1 MNISAWS
8 IRNPVPAV
16 LLFILL
22 SALGLLGFSRL
33 DVQNFPDMDV
43 PTITISAALD
53 GAAPAQLETEVAR
66 KIEDKLASLSLL
78 DHINTTITDGSVS
91 IAVSFTLDKDSEA
104 ALNEVRNAVDQARA
118 DLPASMA
125 QPSVSKSTSAGA
137 PLLTYTVAAPRMDD
151 ADLSWFIDN
160 DVAKALLSVKGVA
173 QVARVGGIDR
183 EVLVTLDPALMA
195 GLGVTPANV
204 SMALKSAQ
212 QDASGGRGEIDGL
225 QQSAR
230 VLAAVGTVD
239 ELSRFSVPLPNGQT
253 VRLDQIAKIADGA
266 AERTTLA
273 YRDGQPVVGFQ
284 VTRTKGF
291 SDVGVARSVQAA
303 VAAFGDAHGDVSIT
317 EASNTVTPIVEN
329 YHGSMELLIEGALL
343 AVVVV
348 FWFLRDWRSTA
359 ICATAL
365 PLSILPTFGVM
376 YLFHFSLNT
385 VTLLA
390 LSLVIGVLV
399 DDAIVEIENIAR
411 HIAAGKPP
419 YQAAMEAA
427 DEIGLAVIATT
438 FTMVAVFLPT
448 AFMAGIPGLIF
459 RQFGITAS
467 VAVLASLI
475 VARLLTPMMA
485 AYLMRPAAE
494 AESSDGG
501 VMRRYLAVVRACL
514 RRRPRVVAATALFLI
529 SSFAMIPLLP
539 TGFLPAAD
547 MAQTAVTLE
556 LAPGAT
562 IAQTQVASLRAS
574 ELLKQIPEVKAV
586 FAAVGKASSGQGMD
600 ASTTTDVRS
609 ATLTVDLLPRGE
621 RALSQSGVEAKMRTL
636 LRQLP
641 GARIAVGGGNNGEK
655 LQITLAGDDA
665 SALQRAAD
673 ALQIQLRGLRG
684 IGAVSSSAAL
694 QRPEIIVRPDPARA
708 AALGVSAEAIADAV
722 RIATYGDYATASPKL
737 NLPQRQLT
745 IRVRMDGAVR
755 TDLDRI
761 GQLRVAG
768 TNGSVAL
775 ASVASLAIGSGPS
788 EIDRLDRLRNVTLSV
803 ELAGR
808 ALGDVQREAA
818 QLPALRQLPAGVK
831 NIEQGESQHM
841 SELFNSFGIAMA
853 VGVFCIYAVLVLLF
867 HDFLQ
872 PATILCALPL
882 SLGGALFALLVTHSS
897 FSMPSVIGL
906 LMLMGI
912 VTKNSILLVEYA
924 IVARRTKGLARVDA
938 LLDACHKRARPII
951 MTTIAMGAGM
961 LPNALGLGVEPSFR
975 QPMAIVVI
983 GGLLTSTFLSL
994 LVIPVVFTYVDD
1006 FLNWLRHFFSRR
1018 VASENEPSRPQ
1029 TDQSPLVPCDVDRYA
1044 ANE

>member
-22 SALGLLGFSRL
+22 SVLGLLGFSRL

-43 PTITISAALD
+43 PTITVSATLD

-66 KIEDKLASLSLL
+66 KIEDKLASLTLL
-78 DHINTTITDGSVS
+78 DHISTTITDGSVS
-91 IAVSFTLDKDSEA
+91 ISASFSLDKNGEA

-118 DLPASMA
+118 DLPSSMA
-125 QPSVSKSTSAGA
+125 EPSVSKSTAAGSS
-137 PLLTYTVAAPRMDD
+137 LLTYTVAAPRMDD
-151 ADLSWFIDN
+151 VDLSWFIDN
-160 DVAKALLSVKGVA
+160 DVAKALLSVRGVA
-173 QVARVGGIDR
+173 KVERVGGVDR
-183 EVLVTLDPALMA
+183 EVLITLDPALMA
-195 GLGVTPANV
+195 GLNVTPSDV
-204 SMALKSAQ
+204 SSALKSAQ
-212 QDASGGRGEIDGL
+212 QDASGGRGEIGGL
-225 QQSAR
+225 RQSAR
-230 VLAAVGTVD
+230 VLAAVGSVE
-239 ELSRFSVPLPNGQT
+239 ELSRLSIPLGGGQI
-253 VRLDQIAKIADGA
+253 VRLDQVARITDGA

-273 YRDGQPVVGFQ
+273 YRDGQAVVGFQ
-284 VTRTKGF
+284 VTRSKGF
-291 SDVGVARSVQAA
+291 SDVGVADAVRTA
-303 VAAFGDAHGDVSIT
+303 VAAFGRAHPDVAIA
-317 EASNTVTPIVEN
+317 EASNTVTPIVES
-329 YHGSMELLIEGALL
+329 YHGSLHLLIEGAVL

-348 FWFLRDWRSTA
+348 FCFLRDWRATA
-359 ICATAL
+359 ISATAL

-376 YLFHFSLNT
+376 ALCGFSLNT
-385 VTLLA
+385 ITLLA

-411 HIAAGKPP
+411 HIADGKPP

-459 RQFGITAS
+459 RQFGITSS
-467 VAVLASLI
+467 VAVLASLL

-485 AYLMRPAAE
+485 AYLLRPAADHSG
-494 AESSDGG
+494 APDGG
-501 VMRRYLAVVRACL
+501 LMRRYLAAVRACL
-514 RRRPRVVAATALFLI
+514 RRRPRVMLGTALFMAL
-529 SSFAMIPLLP
+529 SLALIPLLP
-539 TGFLPAAD
+539 TGFFPASD
-547 MAQTAVTLE
+547 NAQTSITVE

-562 IAQTQVASLRAS
+562 LRQTRDASLQAAA
-574 ELLKQIPEVKAV
+574 LLKRIPEVRSV
-586 FAAVGKASSGQGMD
+586 FSSVGTASSGQGMD
-600 ASTTTDVRS
+600 TSSTAEVRS
-609 ATLTVDLLPRGE
+609 ATLTVDLAPLAE
-621 RALSQSGVEAKMRTL
+621 RRLSQSAVEAKMRTL
-636 LRQLP
+636 LRQVA
-641 GARIAVGGGNNGEK
+641 GARIAVGGGGNGEK
-655 LQITLAGDDA
+655 LQITLASDD
-665 SALQRAAD
+665 SGALQRAAD
-673 ALQIQLRGLRG
+673 ALETQLRGLHG

-722 RIATYGDYATASPKL
+722 RIGTYGDYSTAMPKL
-737 NLPQRQLT
+737 NLPQRQLY
-745 IRVRMDGAVR
+745 IRVRMDDAVR
-755 TDLDRI
+755 GDVDRI

-768 TNGSVAL
+768 ANGSVAL
-775 ASVASLAIGSGPS
+775 ASVASLEIGSGPS
-788 EIDRLDRLRNVTLSV
+788 EIDRIDRLRNVTLSV

-818 QLPALRQLPAGVK
+818 RLPALRQLPAGVR
-831 NIEQGESQHM
+831 NIEQGELQHM
-841 SELFNSFGIAMA
+841 SELFSSFGIAMA

-882 SLGGALFALLVTHSS
+882 SLGGAMFALLVTHSS

-924 IVARRTKGLARVDA
+924 IVARRERGMGRFDA
-938 LLDACHKRARPII
+938 LLDACHKRARPIL

-961 LPNALGLGVEPSFR
+961 LPNALGLGVDASFR

-983 GGLLTSTFLSL
+983 GGLLTSTVLSL
-994 LVIPVVFTYVDD
+994 LVVPVVFTYVDD
-1006 FLNWLRHFFSRR
+1006 FLGWLRRAVRR
-1018 VASENEPSRPQ
+1018 GKGVAG
-1029 TDQSPLVPCDVDRYA
+1029 DA
-1044 ANE
+1044 AAAA